1 MRVARVFIAFLVL
14 GIVTSHASLATSNL
28 DKASVNAAD
37 EQSSSSLLPHHRRS
51 LQQQQQRTLLQSA
64 RVVNGWEADPGQFPY
79 TGSLLID
86 QNCLTPTP
94 STFEKRSTSSTE
106 RRVGFCASSLIMPR
120 VLVSAGHCL
129 YKCSSTAAP
138 DSLPGENPNPKTEV
152 VSWSGP
158 MSVKINQLN
167 ITQPTSQVPG
177 AEERI
182 ISGAVRNPG
191 YFTEDGLPLDNDI
204 ALMWFDTPSRV
215 TPVQIASQTRFQL
228 GQSFMVAGWG
238 YTDPNKLSISDTLR
252 TAVVPFVPRPTCVA
266 KYNSLSTPV
275 EVSRGDICAGSDPNT
290 YADSCSGD
298 SGGPL
303 VMNVTTYLNKSKNT
317 MCVGCAPQQLVGLTS
332 YGESCANDFPGVYTN
347 VPMQADWI
355 DQTITLSNAGGLQ
368 KPAIGCS
375 SHVGQRYYGR
385 FNSTLWNIPNAA
397 QCCNACKVNGTASC
411 RGWTWHKNT
420 KRCILI
426 KKVERRTLTG
436 SWTSGN
442 TTGFVCTASSS
453 PPSSS
458 VSSSQELDPNRQVR
472 VSHILLPPGSES
484 TIEDF
489 KSQILNGT
497 ATLET
502 LAKEHSTCPSGAA
515 RSGDIGWIPKGR
527 TVPEFEL
534 ASYSTPKGALSTCS
548 TKFGVHLIQVTE
560 ERIAADVG
568 NCSVQELA
576 EILSSV
582 RVDQD
587 LLDDIQFIDVRE
599 RHEVEIVSL
608 PHFKVL
614 PLGNFQE
621 WAPKLSSLLDSSK
634 KTYVLCHH
642 GMRSMQ
648 ASQFFLENGFSKVW
662 NISGGIDAYARGVDN
677 NLPRY

>member
-1 MRVARVFIAFLVL
+1 MHNMTISAAASRVLRRALAMQIKCNHKAQIKFSSMR
-14 GIVTSHASLATSNL
+14 
-28 DKASVNAAD
+28 
-37 EQSSSSLLPHHRRS
+37 SSSSCLATEIIRNNAYISSKFSFPTLKRR
-51 LQQQQQRTLLQSA
+51 
-64 RVVNGWEADPGQFPY
+64 
-79 TGSLLID
+79 
-86 QNCLTPTP
+86 
-94 STFEKRSTSSTE
+94 
-106 RRVGFCASSLIMPR
+106 
-120 VLVSAGHCL
+120 
-129 YKCSSTAAP
+129 
-138 DSLPGENPNPKTEV
+138 
-152 VSWSGP
+152 
-158 MSVKINQLN
+158 
-167 ITQPTSQVPG
+167 
-177 AEERI
+177 
-182 ISGAVRNPG
+182 
-191 YFTEDGLPLDNDI
+191 
-204 ALMWFDTPSRV
+204 
-215 TPVQIASQTRFQL
+215 
-228 GQSFMVAGWG
+228 
-238 YTDPNKLSISDTLR
+238 
-252 TAVVPFVPRPTCVA
+252 
-266 KYNSLSTPV
+266 
-275 EVSRGDICAGSDPNT
+275 
-290 YADSCSGD
+290 
-298 SGGPL
+298 
-303 VMNVTTYLNKSKNT
+303 
-317 MCVGCAPQQLVGLTS
+317 
-332 YGESCANDFPGVYTN
+332 
-347 VPMQADWI
+347 
-355 DQTITLSNAGGLQ
+355 
-368 KPAIGCS
+368 
-375 SHVGQRYYGR
+375 
-385 FNSTLWNIPNAA
+385 
-397 QCCNACKVNGTASC
+397 
-411 RGWTWHKNT
+411 
-420 KRCILI
+420 
-426 KKVERRTLTG
+426 
-436 SWTSGN
+436 
-442 TTGFVCTASSS
+442 FVCTASSS